1 MFVASNR
8 IRRTYG
14 NDTAAGFTSLRTDV
28 NDVIAEADYIV
39 DIGPEAGEAG
49 GHVVIAGPP
58 DEVARDRHSRTAPF
72 VRKVLQSQKTRR
84 RSGSPDIPQAAPVG
98 EKNR

>member
-1 MFVASNR
+1 MADVQLLVEVLHRLVND
-8 IRRTYG
+8 G
-14 NDTAAGFTSLRTDV
+14 NTVVVIEHNL
-28 NDVIAEADYIV
+28 DVIAEADYIV